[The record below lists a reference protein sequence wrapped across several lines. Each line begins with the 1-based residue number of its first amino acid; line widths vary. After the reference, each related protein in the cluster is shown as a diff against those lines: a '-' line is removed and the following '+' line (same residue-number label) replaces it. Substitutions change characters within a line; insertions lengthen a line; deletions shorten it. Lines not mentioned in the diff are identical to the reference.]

1 MSHSFE
7 DLDGEFNIEDIGAV
21 HFEASYSH
29 SSSSNQISASSA
41 AAVPPIAVKVK
52 PIITTMRKLDG
63 ILACAAL
70 FLGLHALI
78 ASARDVIDL
87 TPDNWELDVGQDFY
101 IFVKFYTPWCGH
113 CKRLAPEWER
123 LAAAF
128 RASVY
133 VHIAQ
138 VDCDAHK
145 ELCSKF
151 GVSGYPTL
159 KWFPR
164 NSLTPET
171 YTGDREAEKLLEF
184 ANQKSGSR
192 AALPAGKPSLV
203 VEVTPDNFTEIVKDK
218 TKHVLLEFYAPW
230 YFSFLPPRFP
240 LSSHSPASFP
250 PPHPPPALQLSSS
263 CTHWLPSSDHHAPS
277 EFPLHC
283 TLFPSMQDYEAL
295 AETFQYEPDIVIAK
309 FDADKY
315 KGTVE
320 KYKIKG
326 YPELRW
332 YPKDNKK
339 GEPYKTSRNLQP
351 LIDFVNAKANTLR
364 KKGGLLDD
372 DVGRI
377 KDLDKIAVKYAL
389 ASKEQRVQLRTQ
401 MSNTIDFLD
410 AKKDPYAQ
418 IYMKI
423 IDHID
428 SNERYLADEYAR
440 VERMLKTPLSPA
452 KIDQFTVRKHILTAF
467 LEFDEEEVAIS

>member
-1 MSHSFE
+1 
-7 DLDGEFNIEDIGAV
+7 
-21 HFEASYSH
+21 
-29 SSSSNQISASSA
+29 
-41 AAVPPIAVKVK
+41 
-52 PIITTMRKLDG
+52 MRKLDG

-192 AALPAGKPSLV
+192 VALPAGKPSLV

-230 YFSFLPPRFP
+230 CGMCKSLAP
-240 LSSHSPASFP
+240 
-250 PPHPPPALQLSSS
+250 
-263 CTHWLPSSDHHAPS
+263 WLPSSDHHAPS
-277 EFPLHC
+277 DFPLHC

-452 KIDQFTVRKHILTAF
+452 KIDQFTVRKHIVTAF

>member
-1 MSHSFE
+1 
-7 DLDGEFNIEDIGAV
+7 
-21 HFEASYSH
+21 
-29 SSSSNQISASSA
+29 
-41 AAVPPIAVKVK
+41 
-52 PIITTMRKLDG
+52 
-63 ILACAAL
+63 
-70 FLGLHALI
+70 
-78 ASARDVIDL
+78 
-87 TPDNWELDVGQDFY
+87 
-101 IFVKFYTPWCGH
+101 
-113 CKRLAPEWER
+113 
-123 LAAAF
+123 
-128 RASVY
+128 
-133 VHIAQ
+133 
-138 VDCDAHK
+138 
-145 ELCSKF
+145 
-151 GVSGYPTL
+151 
-159 KWFPR
+159 
-164 NSLTPET
+164 
-171 YTGDREAEKLLEF
+171 
-184 ANQKSGSR
+184 
-192 AALPAGKPSLV
+192 
-203 VEVTPDNFTEIVKDK
+203 
-218 TKHVLLEFYAPW
+218 
-230 YFSFLPPRFP
+230 
-240 LSSHSPASFP
+240 
-250 PPHPPPALQLSSS
+250 
-263 CTHWLPSSDHHAPS
+263 
-277 EFPLHC
+277 
-283 TLFPSMQDYEAL
+283 MQDYEAL

-315 KGTVE
+315 KIKGYPELRWYPKDNKRVDLIGLFTPCFCVGLLVPIPTR
-320 KYKIKG
+320 YKIKG

-389 ASKEQRVQLRTQ
+389 ASKEQRLQLRTQ

>member
-1 MSHSFE
+1 M
-7 DLDGEFNIEDIGAV
+7 
-21 HFEASYSH
+21 
-29 SSSSNQISASSA
+29 
-41 AAVPPIAVKVK
+41 
-52 PIITTMRKLDG
+52 
-63 ILACAAL
+63 
-70 FLGLHALI
+70 
-78 ASARDVIDL
+78 
-87 TPDNWELDVGQDFY
+87 
-101 IFVKFYTPWCGH
+101 
-113 CKRLAPEWER
+113 
-123 LAAAF
+123 
-128 RASVY
+128 
-133 VHIAQ
+133 

-230 YFSFLPPRFP
+230 CGMCKSL
-240 LSSHSPASFP
+240 
-250 PPHPPPALQLSSS
+250 
-263 CTHWLPSSDHHAPS
+263 AP
-277 EFPLHC
+277 
-283 TLFPSMQDYEAL
+283 DYEAL
-295 AETFQYEPDIVIAK
+295 AEAFQYEPDIVIAK

-320 KYKIKG
+320 KYKIKRYKIKG

-332 YPKDNKK
+332 YPKEDKRVDLIGLFTPCFCVGLLVPIPARYKIKGYPELRWYPKNNKR
-339 GEPYKTSRNLQP
+339 GEPYQTSRNLQP

-372 DVGRI
+372 DPLMDLVNAKANTLRKKGGLPDDDVGRIKDLVKTQDSSAVRPGIKGAEEGAMIHPLLSSVPLRSLLPGSLPGAACMQVGRI

-410 AKKDPYAQ
+410 AKKDPFAQ

-440 VERMLKTPLSPA
+440 VERMLKTPLAPA

>member
-1 MSHSFE
+1 MRI
-7 DLDGEFNIEDIGAV
+7 LDGLLAV
-21 HFEASYSH
+21 
-29 SSSSNQISASSA
+29 
-41 AAVPPIAVKVK
+41 
-52 PIITTMRKLDG
+52 
-63 ILACAAL
+63 AAL
-70 FLGLHALI
+70 SLGLHALI

-87 TPDNWELDVGQDFY
+87 TPDNWNLDVGQDIY
-101 IFVKFYTPWCGH
+101 TFVKFYTPWCGH

-128 RASVY
+128 RSSVY

-145 ELCSKF
+145 ELCSQF
-151 GVSGYPTL
+151 GVTGYPTL

-171 YTGDREAEKLLEF
+171 YTGDREVEKLLEF
-184 ANQKSGSR
+184 VNQKSGSR
-192 AALPAGKPSLV
+192 ATLPAGKPSLV
-203 VEVTPDNFTEIVKDK
+203 VELTPDNFTEIVKDK

-230 YFSFLPPRFP
+230 CGMCKSL
-240 LSSHSPASFP
+240 
-250 PPHPPPALQLSSS
+250 
-263 CTHWLPSSDHHAPS
+263 AP
-277 EFPLHC
+277 
-283 TLFPSMQDYEAL
+283 DYEVL

-339 GEPYKTSRNLQP
+339 GVPYKTSRNLQP
-351 LIDFVNAKANTLR
+351 MIDFVNAMTNSMR

-389 ASKEQRVQLRTQ
+389 ASQEQRKELRTQ

>member
-1 MSHSFE
+1 
-7 DLDGEFNIEDIGAV
+7 
-21 HFEASYSH
+21 
-29 SSSSNQISASSA
+29 
-41 AAVPPIAVKVK
+41 
-52 PIITTMRKLDG
+52 MRKLDG
-63 ILACAAL
+63 ILACGAL

-230 YFSFLPPRFP
+230 CGMCKSLAP
-240 LSSHSPASFP
+240 
-250 PPHPPPALQLSSS
+250 
-263 CTHWLPSSDHHAPS
+263 WLPSSNHLAPS
-277 EFPLHC
+277 DSPLHY
-283 TLFPSMQDYEAL
+283 TLVSSVQDYEAL
-295 AETFQYEPDIVIAK
+295 AEAFQYEPDIVIAK

-332 YPKDNKK
+332 YPKNNKR
-339 GEPYKTSRNLQP
+339 GEPYQTSRNLQP

-410 AKKDPYAQ
+410 AKKDPCVPV
-418 IYMKI
+418 
-423 IDHID
+423 DHF
-428 SNERYLADEYAR
+428 
-440 VERMLKTPLSPA
+440 TPLAPA

>member
-1 MSHSFE
+1 MSSQAFRPFKGVVGRSF
-7 DLDGEFNIEDIGAV
+7 
-21 HFEASYSH
+21 
-29 SSSSNQISASSA
+29 QC
-41 AAVPPIAVKVK
+41 
-52 PIITTMRKLDG
+52 R
-63 ILACAAL
+63 
-70 FLGLHALI
+70 
-78 ASARDVIDL
+78 
-87 TPDNWELDVGQDFY
+87 
-101 IFVKFYTPWCGH
+101 CGH

-192 AALPAGKPSLV
+192 AAALPAGKPSLV

-230 YFSFLPPRFP
+230 CGMCKSL
-240 LSSHSPASFP
+240 
-250 PPHPPPALQLSSS
+250 
-263 CTHWLPSSDHHAPS
+263 AP
-277 EFPLHC
+277 
-283 TLFPSMQDYEAL
+283 DYEAL

-332 YPKDNKK
+332 YPKNNKK

-389 ASKEQRVQLRTQ
+389 SSKEQRVQLRTQ

-410 AKKDPYAQ
+410 AKKDPYAE

-423 IDHID
+423 MDHID

-452 KIDQFTVRKHILTAF
+452 KIDQFTPLSPAKIDQFTVHKHILTALPSALTSQDRPVHGAQAHSHSLTMWNAVPLCPSLSLPHTCSQPLSPAKIDQFTVRKHILTAF